1 MFFLWKI
8 LLSGNW
14 PLDCI
19 DSLTLEDCTHKV
31 ADIGSKASNITI
43 YFSFQVLQVGLTQL
57 LQVGLTQVL
66 QVGLTQVL
74 QMGLTQVL
82 QVGLT
87 QVLQVGLT
95 QVLQQGVHLPVNQVG
110 WGTKQH
116 LCSLPGGHLLELS
129 RLQLHPHPIHRPSFM
144 DKTSKL
150 A

>member
-1 MFFLWKI
+1 M
-8 LLSGNW
+8 
-14 PLDCI
+14 
-19 DSLTLEDCTHKV
+19 
-31 ADIGSKASNITI
+31 ADIGSKTSNITI
-43 YFSFQVLQVGLTQL
+43 YLSFQVLQVGLTQL

-66 QVGLTQVL
+66 Q
-74 QMGLTQVL
+74 M
-82 QVGLT
+82 GLT

-150 A
+150 ARFILRT